1 MTHERNIPIFTV
13 PLDSRND
20 YQPINYSPD
29 YSWNDEDKNIIK
41 EKVDKL
47 FNSFEKEGEETVD
60 TSVGKI
66 KITYEPHPKGDRRK
80 LIQGFLLEPVKLS
93 ANLKEEQWQSIQIL
107 YLLQETTPNWIK
119 NNDRASKHFDLI
131 QEEIKQVQ
139 LSEEKL
145 KNSAFFSILN
155 LVESLCKES
164 SSDPALPNRLKNLI
178 ENLKTF
184 SPSN

>member
-1 MTHERNIPIFTV
+1 MINEQNIPIFTV

-41 EKVDKL
+41 EKVDQF
-47 FNSFEKEGEETVD
+47 FNSFAKKGEETVD

-66 KITYEPHPKGDRRK
+66 KITYEPHPKGDRQK
-80 LIQGFLLEPVKLS
+80 LIQGFLLEPAKLR
-93 ANLKEEQWQSIQIL
+93 ANLQEEKWQSIQLI
-107 YLLQETTPNWIK
+107 YLLQEITPDRIK
-119 NNDRASKHFDLI
+119 NNPIASKHFDLI
-131 QEEIKQVQ
+131 KEEISQVQ
-139 LSEEKL
+139 ISEETL

-178 ENLKTF
+178 ENLKSF